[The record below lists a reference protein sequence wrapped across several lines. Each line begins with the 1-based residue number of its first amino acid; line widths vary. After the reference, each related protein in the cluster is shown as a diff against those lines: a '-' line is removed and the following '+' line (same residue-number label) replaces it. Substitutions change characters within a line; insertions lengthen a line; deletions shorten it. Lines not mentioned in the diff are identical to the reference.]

1 MLLKNPSLP
10 SLYRCGRVSG
20 TPLLWVGANRGDWD
34 EFHSRKF
41 EESLLEL
48 KVIKLSFF
56 SSSSPNLTWR
66 DVQHIIANSARA
78 APGGVWLK
86 QGHWL
91 QNKAGFH
98 ISNVYGFGLMD
109 AEKMVMLASKW
120 KEVPEQIKCE
130 IEGIDKD
137 MWASSFSSFFFFA
150 FPFSETETHVLTCAD
165 LTGFL
170 RLVWLNNKCRS
181 HRWTIEINYLKVEV
195 FEKQFNDAYPSFRFS
210 EQSSPQISSVKT
222 LSPLLVPHVILKNC

>member
-1 MLLKNPSLP
+1 
-10 SLYRCGRVSG
+10 
-20 TPLLWVGANRGDWD
+20 
-34 EFHSRKF
+34 
-41 EESLLEL
+41 
-48 KVIKLSFF
+48 
-56 SSSSPNLTWR
+56 
-66 DVQHIIANSARA
+66 
-78 APGGVWLK
+78 
-86 QGHWL
+86 
-91 QNKAGFH
+91 
-98 ISNVYGFGLMD
+98 MD
-109 AEKMVMLASKW
+109 AGKMVMLASKW

-130 IEGIDKD
+130 IKGNDKD
-137 MWASSFSSFFFFA
+137 MWVSIFSFFFF
-150 FPFSETETHVLTCAD
+150 FFDFHFSEAETYILTCAD